1 MRLLK
6 RVLVTTAA
14 SVALLAP
21 AAIAQAS
28 TTTGPASP
36 QTVTMP
42 MPQAGVASP
51 AYTSQ
56 NNHDLNVALGYYTRS
71 TGGYIDTST
80 ANGTPIN
87 MTYYGTVSSSKP
99 FGFLDSEYNG
109 YAYYVIVDRANG
121 YCFGINAG
129 QNNAIEETNNNCGG
143 AGGQYET
150 YWIAAPAQNGQS
162 GRFTLVNVSQSEQY
176 GQSLAMTCYNSA
188 PTRCSDNYKGANGN
202 ANGQTFYLANPS

>member
-1 MRLLK
+1 MP
-6 RVLVTTAA
+6 
-14 SVALLAP
+14 VAG
-21 AAIAQAS
+21 QA
-28 TTTGPASP
+28 T
-36 QTVTMP
+36 
-42 MPQAGVASP
+42 P
-51 AYTSQ
+51 AYSSL

-80 ANGTPIN
+80 VNGTPIN
-87 MTYYGTVSSSKP
+87 MVYYGTVSSSKP

-143 AGGQYET
+143 ASGQYET
-150 YWIAAPAQNGQS
+150 YWIASAAQNGQS
-162 GRFTLVNVSQSEQY
+162 GRFTLVNVAQSEQY

-202 ANGQTFYLANPS
+202 SNGQTFYLANPS